1 MFEVKFTKQA
11 IKDLKKIDKTV
22 LVRIKGYIN
31 ELKHNPREKGKQLS
45 GNLHGLWRYRI
56 GKYRIIVEI
65 KDNELILLVVKV
77 SKRENVYN

>member
-11 IKDLKKIDKTV
+11 IKDLKKVDKTI
-22 LVRIKGYIN
+22 LVRVKKYIN
-31 ELKHNPREKGKQLS
+31 ELKQNPRNKGKQLS

-65 KDNELILLVVKV
+65 KDDELILLVVKV
-77 SKRENVYN
+77 SKRENVYH